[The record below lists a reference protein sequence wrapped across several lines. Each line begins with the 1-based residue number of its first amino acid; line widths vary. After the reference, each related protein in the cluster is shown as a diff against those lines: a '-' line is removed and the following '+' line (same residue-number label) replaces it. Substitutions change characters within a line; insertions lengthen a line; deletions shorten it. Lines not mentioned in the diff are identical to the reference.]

1 MASARGGGQVLGVG
15 RDGARGPRGGVD
27 GDVGGGGFLRRDGWL
42 GSDTAATGGPD
53 ERGDVMGA
61 TIGGIAVIVVWLA
74 GAVVWGVMSIMST
87 AMANDAGTIA
97 PELHARM
104 LILLVIGEVLVAIAG
119 VALGLSIPW
128 DAKHDLLMTM
138 FWWLLGVGVAAQ
150 VFAIGRLMLKLA

>member
-1 MASARGGGQVLGVG
+1 
-15 RDGARGPRGGVD
+15 
-27 GDVGGGGFLRRDGWL
+27 
-42 GSDTAATGGPD
+42 
-53 ERGDVMGA
+53 MGA
-61 TIGGIAVIVVWLA
+61 TIGGIAVIAVWLA
-74 GAVVWGVMSIMST
+74 GAVVWGVMSVMST
-87 AMANDAGTIA
+87 AMANAAGAIA

-128 DAKHDLLMTM
+128 EAKHDLLMTM